1 MTDASADPEP
11 EKLPMP
17 AEGSRLT
24 AAFIATKL
32 RDVGLGCEVVNLE
45 PVETV
50 TQSGHERGR
59 IAAVNPISSVANPCC
74 NPTSKIGL
82 ILSPGMGDAT
92 ALPSSLGQLR
102 NASTVF
108 ETLTEG
114 AWPKTP
120 LVAVNSSK
128 PWGPGR

>member
-1 MTDASADPEP
+1 
-11 EKLPMP
+11 
-17 AEGSRLT
+17 
-24 AAFIATKL
+24 
-32 RDVGLGCEVVNLE
+32 
-45 PVETV
+45 
-50 TQSGHERGR
+50 
-59 IAAVNPISSVANPCC
+59 
-74 NPTSKIGL
+74 
-82 ILSPGMGDAT
+82 MGDAT